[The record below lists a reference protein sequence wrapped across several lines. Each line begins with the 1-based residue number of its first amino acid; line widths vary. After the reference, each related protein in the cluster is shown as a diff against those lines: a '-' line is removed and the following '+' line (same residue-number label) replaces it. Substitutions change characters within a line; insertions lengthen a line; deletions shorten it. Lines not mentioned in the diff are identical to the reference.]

1 MLLVDFA
8 RSRWAVLVLAVYA
21 AFLFF
26 YGLGARDL
34 HSSHEARAAQNAQ
47 VILDEGDWLLPKL
60 FDQHVELQKPPL
72 YYWLVALCGWAL
84 GEVNAWAVRLPA
96 TLAALGTVL
105 WTYYLMR
112 KHGRPVAGFCAALI
126 LATSV
131 HFTWLARIGRIDMP
145 LTFAVALAVGC
156 FFLNSRRW
164 FVVGYLALAAGI
176 LLKGPVA
183 LVLVCL
189 VAVSFYLVEKWTRA
203 NEANPFPAAQALRSL
218 WWGVPLVLALTA
230 PWFLWANVQT
240 DNRIWEVF
248 FFNHNIERALGGS
261 ETLAAYPFWYYLPRL
276 LLDLLPWSAALPA
289 ACWWLWRRRE
299 SVGRVCRPVLSEREA
314 RLGAVWF
321 FSILVFLSC
330 LSFKRAD
337 YLLPAYPG
345 VAILLGCAAEKFVLN
360 TGGASR
366 GTLRTRNASGYIVTA
381 ILVAVAAGWGI
392 FNGIIVPKQEQGWP
406 LARLGREIRAKTHM
420 PVVFFRAESH
430 LLAFHLGRPLGTIL
444 EWENLDIWVSH
455 KLPVYF
461 VMPPECADEWPEHL
475 TKGRLE
481 EVCRTPDFGERHRPL
496 VVMRSCPGSVKRPLV
511 D

>member
-1 MLLVDFA
+1 MSFLDFA
-8 RSRWAVLVLAVYA
+8 RSRWAVLFVAGYA

-26 YGLGARDL
+26 FGLGARDL

-47 VILDEGDWLLPKL
+47 TILDEGNWLLPKL

-84 GEVNAWAVRLPA
+84 GELNVWAVRLPA
-96 TLAALGTVL
+96 ALAALGTVL
-105 WTYYLMR
+105 WIYFLLR
-112 KHGRPVAGFCAALI
+112 KLGRPVAGLSAALM

-156 FFLNSRRW
+156 FFLSTRRW
-164 FVVGYLALAAGI
+164 YLVGYLALAAGV

-183 LVLVCL
+183 LVLVAIVIGSL
-189 VAVSFYLVEKWTRA
+189 LSLEKMTRA
-203 NEANPFPAAQALRSL
+203 HRENRPPAAQALRSL
-218 WWGVPLVLALTA
+218 SWGVPLVLALTA
-230 PWFLWANVQT
+230 PWFLWANAQT

-248 FFNHNIERALGGS
+248 FFYHNVERALGGS

-276 LLDLLPWSAALPA
+276 FLDLLPWSAALPV
-289 ACWWLWRRRE
+289 ACWWLWRRRQD
-299 SVGRVCRPVLSEREA
+299 VGRVSRPVLSDREA

-321 FSILVFLSC
+321 FSIFVLLSC

-337 YLLPAYPG
+337 YLLPTYPG
-345 VAILLGCAAEKFVLN
+345 VAILLGCAAEKLWQALN
-360 TGGASR
+360 TGSVSR
-366 GTLRTRNASGYIVTA
+366 GMLRARSASGYSVAAMLI
-381 ILVAVAAGWGI
+381 AVAAGWGI
-392 FNGIIVPKQEQGWP
+392 YNGILVPKQEQGWP
-406 LARLGREIRAKTHM
+406 LARLGRDIREKTHM

-461 VMPPECADEWPEHL
+461 VMPPDCAEEWPIHL
-475 TKGRLE
+475 TKGQLE

-496 VVMRSCPGSVKRPLV
+496 VVMRSCPQ
-511 D
+511 